1 MHSGSVDTSKVYVG
15 SISAAGPPV
24 RILVAIDSRGDSTS
38 DENERI
44 VRQAAQLAERAGA
57 ELHVAS
63 VYPVCRG
70 DAARSY
76 RVERY
81 LPALRVKARDRR
93 RCVIRQLLRRL
104 KIANAFI
111 HVEEGDFRQVIDAL
125 ASSLQAV
132 VVGGAQTRPKGSAA
146 PIDGS
151 RLPEHVAA

>member
-1 MHSGSVDTSKVYVG
+1 MHSGSVDPSKVYVG
-15 SISAAGPPV
+15 NLSAGGPPV
-24 RILVAIDSRGDSTS
+24 RILVAIDSRDDSTS
-38 DENERI
+38 EENERI
-44 VRQAAQLAERAGA
+44 LRQAAKLAERAGG

-63 VYPVCRG
+63 AYPACRG
-70 DAARSY
+70 DAVRSY

-93 RCVIRQLLRRL
+93 RSAIRQLLRRL

-111 HVEEGDFRQVIDAL
+111 HVEEGDSRQVIDAL
-125 ASSLQAV
+125 ASSLQAI